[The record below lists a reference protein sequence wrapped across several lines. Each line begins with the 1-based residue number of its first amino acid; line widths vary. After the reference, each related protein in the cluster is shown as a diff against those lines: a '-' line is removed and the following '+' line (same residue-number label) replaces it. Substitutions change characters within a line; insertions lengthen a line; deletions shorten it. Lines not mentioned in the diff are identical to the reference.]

1 MKWGG
6 LEVRNSN
13 SLGLFIRKAKKLWYF
28 QILIVILQHI
38 RVTKNKED
46 YNMTKIM
53 SNPKEPTVTYRHDYA
68 TEAHNESEEYPF
80 MASCNNDELV
90 NHVFAREEEYAR
102 TGYAVDF
109 LEMMA
114 DLKTN
119 SNGKDTSI

>member
-1 MKWGG
+1 MYEMGG
-6 LEVRNSN
+6 AGSTKLKFFRIIHKKSE
-13 SLGLFIRKAKKLWYF
+13 KKLWYF

-114 DLKTN
+114 DLKN
-119 SNGKDTSI
+119 EFEW

>member
-6 LEVRNSN
+6 AGSTKLKFFRIIHKKSE
-13 SLGLFIRKAKKLWYF
+13 KKLWYF

-53 SNPKEPTVTYRHDYA
+53 SNSKEPAVTYRHDYA

-80 MASCNNDELV
+80 MTSCNNDELA
-90 NHVFAREEEYAR
+90 NHVLAREEEYAR

-114 DLKTN
+114 DFKN
-119 SNGKDTSI
+119 EFEW